1 MKGRGGRRWLV
12 LAVVLGVVVAGV
24 SGVGRAQE
32 RKVVIVS
39 WGGDYQ
45 DALREAYWKPFEKK
59 MNVKVVEDTRPLP
72 PRIKAMVETGKVEW
86 DVVDLTDGQ
95 YTEIRK
101 IGGVGGLGSPKPDTP
116 SLHLIH

>member
-12 LAVVLGVVVAGV
+12 LAVVLGVVAAGV
-24 SGVGRAQE
+24 SGVGLAQE

-59 MNVKVVEDTRPLP
+59 TDVKVVEDTRPLP

-86 DVVDLTDGQ
+86 DVVDRSEEHTS
-95 YTEIRK
+95 E
-101 IGGVGGLGSPKPDTP
+101 P
-116 SLHLIH
+116 SHSQISYAVFC